1 MPIAGI
7 WMTDNNVLDTRDL
20 VRYTPIYGGLSVNAN
35 HTTRHPIKAWL
46 VLGVCLVSA
55 ACGWLRNDS
64 QTATVAGSLQD
75 YEYLIAPGDTLNVF
89 VWQNPDV
96 SVEKVPVRPDG
107 KISTP
112 LVDDVIAS
120 GKTSRQLA
128 QDIAATLVSYI
139 KDPSVT
145 VTVVEFV
152 GGYAQ
157 QVRVV
162 GEAVKPQAL
171 PYRKQMTLL
180 DVMIQVEG
188 LTPYAD
194 GNKAKLVRRV
204 GEEDIETRVRLED
217 LVKKGDMGANI
228 EISPGDVIII
238 PEAWF

>member
-1 MPIAGI
+1 MPIPGI
-7 WMTDNNVLDTRDL
+7 WMTDNNVLDARDL
-20 VRYTPIYGGLSVNAN
+20 VRSTPIYGGLSVNAN
-35 HTTRHPIKAWL
+35 HTTRHPIRVWL
-46 VLGVCLVSA
+46 ILGVCLVGA
-55 ACGWLRNDS
+55 ACGWLHNGS
-64 QTATVAGSLQD
+64 HTATVAGSLQD

-96 SVEKVPVRPDG
+96 SVQNVPVRPDG
-107 KISTP
+107 MISTP
-112 LVDDVIAS
+112 LVDDMIAS

-128 QDIAATLVSYI
+128 RDIAATLVSYI

-145 VTVVEFV
+145 VTVVGFV

-204 GEEDIETRVRLED
+204 GEQDIETRVRLED

>member
-1 MPIAGI
+1 LHNG
-7 WMTDNNVLDTRDL
+7 
-20 VRYTPIYGGLSVNAN
+20 
-35 HTTRHPIKAWL
+35 
-46 VLGVCLVSA
+46 
-55 ACGWLRNDS
+55 S

-96 SVEKVPVRPDG
+96 SVQNVPVRPDG
-107 KISTP
+107 MISTP
-112 LVDDVIAS
+112 LVDDMIAS

-128 QDIAATLVSYI
+128 HAIAATLASYI

-180 DVMIQVEG
+180 DVLIQVEG

-217 LVKKGDMGANI
+217 LVKQGDMDANI

>member
-1 MPIAGI
+1 
-7 WMTDNNVLDTRDL
+7 MTDNNVLDTRDL

-55 ACGWLRNDS
+55 ACGWLHNGP
-64 QTATVAGSLQD
+64 QTATAAGSVQD

-145 VTVVEFV
+145 VTVVDFV

>member
-1 MPIAGI
+1 LHNG
-7 WMTDNNVLDTRDL
+7 
-20 VRYTPIYGGLSVNAN
+20 
-35 HTTRHPIKAWL
+35 
-46 VLGVCLVSA
+46 
-55 ACGWLRNDS
+55 S

-96 SVEKVPVRPDG
+96 SVQNVPVRPDG
-107 KISTP
+107 MISTP
-112 LVDDVIAS
+112 LVDDMIAS

-128 QDIAATLVSYI
+128 HAIAATLASYI

-180 DVMIQVEG
+180 DVLIQVEG

-204 GEEDIETRVRLED
+204 GEQDIETRIRLED

-228 EISPGDVIII
+228 EVSPGDVIII
-238 PEAWF
+238 PEAWFDPTRLAGTKSKRNRGT

>member
-1 MPIAGI
+1 MLIAGI

-35 HTTRHPIKAWL
+35 HTTRHPIRAWL

-55 ACGWLRNDS
+55 ACGWLHNGP
-64 QTATVAGSLQD
+64 QTATVAESLQD

-145 VTVVEFV
+145 VTVVDFV

-204 GEEDIETRVRLED
+204 GQEDIETRVRLED

>member
-55 ACGWLRNDS
+55 ACGWLHNGP
-64 QTATVAGSLQD
+64 QTATAAGSVQD

-204 GEEDIETRVRLED
+204 GEEDIETQVRLED
-217 LVKKGDMGANI
+217 LVKKGDMDANI

>member
-1 MPIAGI
+1 MQSGP
-7 WMTDNNVLDTRDL
+7 TV
-20 VRYTPIYGGLSVNAN
+20 
-35 HTTRHPIKAWL
+35 
-46 VLGVCLVSA
+46 
-55 ACGWLRNDS
+55 
-64 QTATVAGSLQD
+64 TAVGSLQG
-75 YEYLIAPGDTLNVF
+75 YEYLIAPGDTLSVF

-96 SVEKVPVRPDG
+96 SVGNVPVRPDG

-112 LVDDVIAS
+112 LVEDMTAS
-120 GKTSRQLA
+120 GKTSKQLG
-128 QDIAATLVSYI
+128 QDIAAVLTGYI

-145 VTVVEFV
+145 VTVTRFV

-162 GEAVKPQAL
+162 GEAVKPLAL
-171 PYRKQMTLL
+171 PYRQHMTLL
-180 DVMIQVEG
+180 DVMIQVQG

-204 GEEDIETRVRLED
+204 GEQDVETRIRLED
-217 LVKKGDMGANI
+217 LVKNGDMSANL

>member
-1 MPIAGI
+1 M
-7 WMTDNNVLDTRDL
+7 
-20 VRYTPIYGGLSVNAN
+20 
-35 HTTRHPIKAWL
+35 
-46 VLGVCLVSA
+46 
-55 ACGWLRNDS
+55 
-64 QTATVAGSLQD
+64 
-75 YEYLIAPGDTLNVF
+75 
-89 VWQNPDV
+89 
-96 SVEKVPVRPDG
+96 
-107 KISTP
+107 
-112 LVDDVIAS
+112 
-120 GKTSRQLA
+120 
-128 QDIAATLVSYI
+128 
-139 KDPSVT
+139 T

-217 LVKKGDMGANI
+217 LVKKGDMDANI

>member
-1 MPIAGI
+1 M
-7 WMTDNNVLDTRDL
+7 
-20 VRYTPIYGGLSVNAN
+20 NAN
-35 HTTRHPIKAWL
+35 LTNRHPIRVWL
-46 VLGVCLVSA
+46 ILGVCLVSA

-96 SVEKVPVRPDG
+96 SVQNVPVRPDG
-107 KISTP
+107 MISTP
-112 LVDDVIAS
+112 LVDDMSAS

-204 GEEDIETRVRLED
+204 GEQDIETRVRLED
-217 LVKKGDMGANI
+217 LVKKGDMDANI

>member
-7 WMTDNNVLDTRDL
+7 WMTDNNVLDARDL

-55 ACGWLRNDS
+55 ACGWLHNGS

-96 SVEKVPVRPDG
+96 SVENVPVRPDG
-107 KISTP
+107 MISTP
-112 LVDDVIAS
+112 LVDDMIAS

>member
-7 WMTDNNVLDTRDL
+7 WMTDNNVLDARDL

-55 ACGWLRNDS
+55 ACGWLHNGS

-75 YEYLIAPGDTLNVF
+75 YEYLIAPGDALNVF

-96 SVEKVPVRPDG
+96 SVQNVPVRPDG
-107 KISTP
+107 MISTP
-112 LVDDVIAS
+112 LVDDMIAS

-128 QDIAATLVSYI
+128 KDIAGALASYI

-157 QVRVV
+157 QVRIV

-204 GEEDIETRVRLED
+204 GEQDIETRVRLED

>member
-1 MPIAGI
+1 MKASP
-7 WMTDNNVLDTRDL
+7 
-20 VRYTPIYGGLSVNAN
+20 
-35 HTTRHPIKAWL
+35 TTRYPFRPWL
-46 VLGVCLVSA
+46 ILTTCLTTA
-55 ACGWLRNDS
+55 ACGWLQS
-64 QTATVAGSLQD
+64 GPTATAVGSLQG
-75 YEYLIAPGDTLNVF
+75 YEYLIAPGDTLSVF

-96 SVEKVPVRPDG
+96 SVGNVPVRPDG

-112 LVDDVIAS
+112 LVEDMTAS
-120 GKTSRQLA
+120 GKTSKQLG
-128 QDIAATLVSYI
+128 QDIAAVLTGYI

-145 VTVVEFV
+145 VTVTRFV

-162 GEAVKPQAL
+162 GEAVKPLAL
-171 PYRKQMTLL
+171 PYRQHMTLL
-180 DVMIQVEG
+180 DVMIQVQG

-204 GEEDIETRVRLED
+204 GEQDVETRIRLED
-217 LVKKGDMGANI
+217 LVKNGDMSANL

>member
-1 MPIAGI
+1 MRYLVSY
-7 WMTDNNVLDTRDL
+7 VL
-20 VRYTPIYGGLSVNAN
+20 IYGGLSVKAN
-35 HTTRHPIKAWL
+35 HTTRYPVKPWL
-46 VLGVCLVSA
+46 ILVACVSTG
-55 ACGWLRNDS
+55 ACGLLYNGA
-64 QTATVAGSLQD
+64 QTPTVAGSLQD

-96 SVEKVPVRPDG
+96 SVQNVPVRPDG

-112 LVDDVIAS
+112 LVDDMIAN

-128 QDIAATLVSYI
+128 QDIAAVLVAYI

-152 GGYAQ
+152 GGYRQ

-162 GEAVKPQAL
+162 GEAIKPQAL
-171 PYRKQMTLL
+171 PYRKHMTLL

-204 GEEDIETRVRLED
+204 GEQDVETSVRLED
-217 LVKKGDMGANI
+217 LVKKGDMSANL

>member
-1 MPIAGI
+1 
-7 WMTDNNVLDTRDL
+7 VK
-20 VRYTPIYGGLSVNAN
+20 AN
-35 HTTRHPIKAWL
+35 HTTRYPVRPWL
-46 VLGVCLVSA
+46 VLAACLA
-55 ACGWLRNDS
+55 TGACGWLYNGAQS
-64 QTATVAGSLQD
+64 PTVAGPLQD

-96 SVEKVPVRPDG
+96 SIQNMPVRPDG
-107 KISTP
+107 KISAP
-112 LVDDVIAS
+112 LVGDMIAS
-120 GKTSRQLA
+120 GKTSKQLA
-128 QDIAATLVSYI
+128 HDISETLVAYI
-139 KDPSVT
+139 KDPLVT
-145 VTVVEFV
+145 VTVVGFV

-194 GNKAKLVRRV
+194 GNKAKLVRRA
-204 GEEDIETRVRLED
+204 GEQDIETRVRLED

>member
-1 MPIAGI
+1 
-7 WMTDNNVLDTRDL
+7 VK
-20 VRYTPIYGGLSVNAN
+20 AN
-35 HTTRHPIKAWL
+35 PTTRHPFRPWL
-46 VLGVCLVSA
+46 ILTACLATA
-55 ACGWLRNDS
+55 ACGWLQS
-64 QTATVAGSLQD
+64 GPTATAVQSLQG
-75 YEYLIAPGDTLNVF
+75 YEYLVAPGDTLSVF

-96 SVEKVPVRPDG
+96 SVGNVPVRPDG

-112 LVDDVIAS
+112 LVEDMTAS
-120 GKTSRQLA
+120 GKTSKQLG
-128 QDIAATLVSYI
+128 QDIAAVLTGYI

-145 VTVVEFV
+145 VTVTRFV

-162 GEAVKPQAL
+162 GEAVKPLAL
-171 PYRKQMTLL
+171 PYRQHMTLL
-180 DVMIQVEG
+180 DVMIQVQG

-204 GEEDIETRVRLED
+204 GEQDVETRIRLED
-217 LVKKGDMGANI
+217 LVKKGDMSANL

>member
-1 MPIAGI
+1 MK
-7 WMTDNNVLDTRDL
+7 
-20 VRYTPIYGGLSVNAN
+20 AN
-35 HTTRHPIKAWL
+35 HTARYPVRPWL
-46 VLGVCLVSA
+46 ILAACLA
-55 ACGWLRNDS
+55 TGACGWLYNGS

-75 YEYLIAPGDTLNVF
+75 YEYLVAPGDTLNVF
-89 VWQNPDV
+89 VWQNPEV
-96 SVEKVPVRPDG
+96 SVQNVPVRPDG
-107 KISTP
+107 MISTP
-112 LVDDVIAS
+112 LVDDMIAS

-128 QDIAATLVSYI
+128 QDIAGALAAYI

-145 VTVVEFV
+145 VTVIEFV

-157 QVRVV
+157 QVRIV

-171 PYRKQMTLL
+171 PYKKHMTLL

-204 GEEDIETRVRLED
+204 GDQDVETRVRLED
-217 LVKKGDMGANI
+217 LVKQGDMDANL

>member
-1 MPIAGI
+1 
-7 WMTDNNVLDTRDL
+7 MTDNNVLDTRDL

-55 ACGWLRNDS
+55 ACGWLHNGP
-64 QTATVAGSLQD
+64 QTATAAGSVQD

-128 QDIAATLVSYI
+128 QDIATTLVSYI

-145 VTVVEFV
+145 VTVVDFV

>member
-1 MPIAGI
+1 MKA
-7 WMTDNNVLDTRDL
+7 NNTSRYP
-20 VRYTPIYGGLSVNAN
+20 VRP
-35 HTTRHPIKAWL
+35 WL
-46 VLGVCLVSA
+46 ILAACLA
-55 ACGWLRNDS
+55 TGACGWLYNGS

-75 YEYLIAPGDTLNVF
+75 YEYLIGPGDTLNVF

-96 SVEKVPVRPDG
+96 SVQNVPVRPDG
-107 KISTP
+107 MVSTP
-112 LVDDVIAS
+112 LVDDMIAS
-120 GKTSRQLA
+120 GKTSKQLA
-128 QDIAATLVSYI
+128 QEIAATLASYI

-171 PYRKQMTLL
+171 PYKKQMTLL

-204 GEEDIETRVRLED
+204 GEQDVETRVRLED
-217 LVKKGDMGANI
+217 LVKKGDMSANL

>member
-7 WMTDNNVLDTRDL
+7 WMTDNNVLDARDL

-55 ACGWLRNDS
+55 ACGWLHNGP
-64 QTATVAGSLQD
+64 QTATAAGSVQD

>member
-1 MPIAGI
+1 
-7 WMTDNNVLDTRDL
+7 VK
-20 VRYTPIYGGLSVNAN
+20 AN
-35 HTTRHPIKAWL
+35 HTTRYPVRPWL
-46 VLGVCLVSA
+46 VLA
-55 ACGWLRNDS
+55 ACLAAGACSWLYNGAQS
-64 QTATVAGSLQD
+64 PTVAGPLQD

-96 SVEKVPVRPDG
+96 SIQNMPVRPDG
-107 KISTP
+107 KISAP
-112 LVDDVIAS
+112 LVGDMIAS
-120 GKTSRQLA
+120 GKTSKQLA
-128 QDIAATLVSYI
+128 HDIAETLVAYI
-139 KDPSVT
+139 KDPLVT
-145 VTVVEFV
+145 VTVVGFV

-194 GNKAKLVRRV
+194 GNKAKLVRRA
-204 GEEDIETRVRLED
+204 GEQDVETRVRLED

>member
-1 MPIAGI
+1 MPVAGI
-7 WMTDNNVLDTRDL
+7 WMTDNNVLDARDL

-35 HTTRHPIKAWL
+35 HTNRHPIRAWL
-46 VLGVCLVSA
+46 LLGVCLVSA
-55 ACGWLRNDS
+55 ACGWLRNGS
-64 QTATVAGSLQD
+64 QTATVAGSLQN

-96 SVEKVPVRPDG
+96 SVQNVPVRPDG
-107 KISTP
+107 MISTP
-112 LVDDVIAS
+112 LVDDMIAS

-217 LVKKGDMGANI
+217 LVKKGDMDANI